1 MTTHRP
7 LVSVSAPQKLA
18 ITNYYPYL
26 FTLAVWMGFWS
37 QQSIRFR
44 TFHSFV
50 NDEHRFII
58 NNHKNGRDSTILSP
72 SFSYDSLSLPYGT
85 SILQVG
91 IISSSVGFVG

>member
-58 NNHKNGRDSTILSP
+58 NNHKNGRDFTILSP
-72 SFSYDSLSLPYGT
+72 SFSYDSLSLPYGK